1 MQLVLEIKNERDLAI
16 LLPLLERLNISFSQ
30 TADKPKFP
38 HKAGDKKNF
47 DIEQLEHLFD
57 ELEAMNAFAGVE
69 NPTEWQKKLRDEWN

>member
-30 TADKPKFP
+30 TVGKPKHP